1 MSESGNGDSDAP
13 LDRLVRAAVP
23 GLIVGVVSGLIANQV
38 LKLVDAVAWLQTVLP
53 LAVIALVIVAVSAAP
68 LRSERAGA
76 ALKRLSRIVPWNAGA
91 VAWACAGAA
100 AMAAV
105 LLAQAGVASLVEHTR
120 PCGQPLE
127 LRVVTAPETLAPLRD
142 AARGFEEDSEERGCR
157 EYSVSVAPEPEFVQ
171 LSEAFGRLW
180 RRSEPPGG
188 EAAPA
193 PQDERL
199 YGPQPDVWIP
209 SSTAEFDYVEKSPD
223 QVRRATGAGSPSPGP
238 PAKADPVFTTR
249 GSLGSSPLVLALFGG
264 DHAQVED
271 LAIKPPERSTAALL
285 QRFAKAGV
293 ELREI
298 ARPVPETSAAALA
311 VTPVLYDT
319 LPGGDQQ
326 NEEFVEPTDLVAPD
340 AVTLLCKARQR
351 AHPPDRVAF
360 AVPEQ
365 VVSDYDAGRLKKQC
379 GAADAPGAGAE
390 WTLYPYY
397 AEDLPSLDHPFIQVT
412 WRGQDTRERDA
423 AVTAFRRWLARHPLT
438 RQGLRDDKGAMP
450 SAHEGDSAR
459 QDLTALWT
467 LLGPN
472 VIPSRME
479 PKPPVPAGDDRG
491 GRYVAERLQRVAAAR
506 PPASVSLMLDVSG
519 SMDRPAQGRD
529 TRLTRSVSFL
539 QSLVAQLQSRDGAGL
554 QVASR
559 KKPPDSPYTL
569 ENVRLA
575 GTSPVQKNR
584 ITSHLQAVATAG
596 GDVALTDMIGDA
608 DVEPG
613 SNLVVVTDGQ
623 SPGTNGR
630 GPSAREAA
638 AKFRE
643 RHRDVRVTV
652 VLTGPTGCG
661 ASPVKEIVD
670 AFGPSGGRGCVS
682 LTGAPEPQQAA
693 QLLSDLR

>member
-1 MSESGNGDSDAP
+1 MSESGNGNSDAP

-53 LAVIALVIVAVSAAP
+53 LAVLALVIVAVSVA
-68 LRSERAGA
+68 LFRSERAGA
-76 ALKRLSRIVPWNAGA
+76 TLKRLSRTLPWNPEA

-100 AMAAV
+100 VMAAV
-105 LLAQAGVASLVEHTR
+105 LLAWTGVVSLAEHAR
-120 PCGQPLE
+120 SCGQPLE
-127 LRVVTAPETLAPLRD
+127 LRVVTSPETLTSLRD
-142 AARGFEEDSEERGCR
+142 AAKGFEEDSEERGCR
-157 EYSVSVAPEPEFVQ
+157 EYSVTVAPEPEFVQ

-223 QVRRATGAGSPSPGP
+223 QVRRAQGAGSPSPGP
-238 PAKADPVFTTR
+238 SARADPVFTTR
-249 GSLGSSPLVLALFGG
+249 GSLGSSPMVLALFGG

-271 LAIKPPERSTAALL
+271 TAIKPPQRRTTDLL
-285 QRFAKAGV
+285 QRFARAGV

-311 VTPVLYDT
+311 VTPVLYDA

-326 NEEFVEPTDLVAPD
+326 DEEFAEPTDLVAPD
-340 AVTLLCKARQR
+340 AVTLMCKARQG

-365 VVSDYDAGRLKKQC
+365 VVNDYDAGRLKKQC
-379 GAADAPGAGAE
+379 GAADAPGAGGE

-397 AEDLPSLDHPFIQVT
+397 AEDLPTLDYPFIQVT

-423 AVTAFRRWLARHPLT
+423 AVTAFRRWLTRHPLT
-438 RQGLRDDKGAMP
+438 RQGLRDDRGAMP
-450 SAHEGDSAR
+450 SAREGDSAR

-472 VIPSRME
+472 IIPNRMDPNPLE
-479 PKPPVPAGDDRG
+479 PAGDDRSG
-491 GRYVAERLQRVAAAR
+491 KYVAERLQRVAAAR

-519 SMDRPAQGRD
+519 SMGRPAQGRD

-539 QSLVAQLQSRDGAGL
+539 QSLVGQLQSRDSAGL
-554 QVASR
+554 QVASK
-559 KKPPDSPYTL
+559 KKPPASPYTL

-575 GTSPVQKNR
+575 GTGPAQKNR

-596 GDVALTDMIGDA
+596 GDVALADMIGKA
-608 DVEPG
+608 DVDPG
-613 SNLVVVTDGQ
+613 SNLIVVTDGQ
-623 SPGTNGR
+623 SPGTNGS
-630 GPSAREAA
+630 GSSPGEAA
-638 AKFRE
+638 AKFRD

-652 VLTGPTGCG
+652 VLAGQTGCA

-670 AFGPSGGRGCVS
+670 AFGPSGGKGCVS
-682 LTGAPEPQQAA
+682 LTGAPEAQQAA

>member
-1 MSESGNGDSDAP
+1 MSESGNGNSDAP

-23 GLIVGVVSGLIANQV
+23 GLIVGVASGLIANQV

-53 LAVIALVIVAVSAAP
+53 LAVIALVIVAVSVA
-68 LRSERAGA
+68 LFRSERAGT
-76 ALKRLSRIVPWNAGA
+76 ALKRLTRILPWNAEA

-105 LLAQAGVASLVEHTR
+105 LLAQASVASLAAHAR

-127 LRVVTAPETLAPLRD
+127 LRVVTAPETLIPLRD
-142 AARGFEEDSEERGCR
+142 AARGFESDSEERGCR

-180 RRSEPPGG
+180 RRSEPAGG
-188 EAAPA
+188 EAA

-223 QVRRATGAGSPSPGP
+223 QVREARGAGSPPQGP
-238 PAKADPVFTTR
+238 PAKADPMFTTR

-271 LAIKPPERSTAALL
+271 LAIKPPERLTTGLL
-285 QRFAKAGV
+285 RRFGRAGV

-311 VTPVLYDT
+311 VTPVLYGA
-319 LPGGDQQ
+319 LPGNDQQ
-326 NEEFVEPTDLVAPD
+326 DEEFAEPTDLVAPD

-379 GAADAPGAGAE
+379 GAAGAPGAGGE

-397 AEDLPSLDHPFIQVT
+397 AEDLPTLDYPFVQVT

-423 AVTAFRRWLARHPLT
+423 AVTAFRRWLTRHPLT
-438 RQGLRDDKGAMP
+438 EQGLRDDRGAMP
-450 SAHEGDSAR
+450 SAQEGDSAR
-459 QDLTALWT
+459 PDLTALWT

-472 VIPSRME
+472 VIPNRMA
-479 PKPPVPAGDDRG
+479 PKPLGPQGGDRG
-491 GRYVAERLQRVAAAR
+491 GTYVAEGLQRVAAAR

-519 SMDRPAQGRD
+519 SMGHPAQGRD
-529 TRLTRSVSFL
+529 TRLAQSVSFL
-539 QSLVAQLQSRDGAGL
+539 QSLVAQLQSRDSAGL

-559 KKPPDSPYTL
+559 KKPPDDPGTL
-569 ENVRLA
+569 ENVDLA
-575 GTSPVQKNR
+575 GTSPAQKNR

-596 GDVALTDMIGDA
+596 GDVALADMIGEA
-608 DVEPG
+608 DVDPG
-613 SNLVVVTDGQ
+613 SDLIVVTDGQ
-623 SPGTNGR
+623 TPGTNGP
-630 GPSAREAA
+630 GSSPGEAA
-638 AKFRE
+638 AKFRD

-652 VLTGPTGCG
+652 VLTGPADCG

-670 AFGPSGGRGCVS
+670 AFGPSGGKGCVP